1 MQEVNEINNYI
12 KFFDLIVN
20 TKKKY
25 GKNGYYIQNVE
36 TLRRDLD
43 AQYEYKD
50 KNKDIEELKN
60 VFDGIKKLEQVKNKL
75 LDEFNKKYSTNI
87 KLDDEKIDL
96 TGKNIKN
103 EGLRQFCR
111 INLENIKELIIT
123 KNDITSIKC
132 LYEANLNNLEILKAD
147 QNRIN
152 SIEILPYLKCF
163 KLKKLILNDNKL
175 CNIETLGKL
184 LEFNSLELIDLSNN
198 YFDQKLES
206 NQKII
211 HDLQQMIKIVK
222 INEEENGTHEN
233 DITDEELNELMN

>member
-1 MQEVNEINNYI
+1 MT
-12 KFFDLIVN
+12 L
-20 TKKKY
+20 KKKY

-60 VFDGIKKLEQVKNKL
+60 VFNGIKKLDQVKNKL

>member
-60 VFDGIKKLEQVKNKL
+60 VFDDIKKLDQVKNKL

-163 KLKKLILNDNKL
+163 KLKKLILK
-175 CNIETLGKL
+175 
-184 LEFNSLELIDLSNN
+184 
-198 YFDQKLES
+198 
-206 NQKII
+206 
-211 HDLQQMIKIVK
+211 
-222 INEEENGTHEN
+222 
-233 DITDEELNELMN
+233 

>member
-1 MQEVNEINNYI
+1 MPNMNI
-12 KFFDLIVN
+12 KI
-20 TKKKY
+20 KIK
-25 GKNGYYIQNVE
+25 I
-36 TLRRDLD
+36 
-43 AQYEYKD
+43 
-50 KNKDIEELKN
+50 IEELKN
-60 VFDGIKKLEQVKNKL
+60 VFDGIKKLDQVKNKL

>member
-1 MQEVNEINNYI
+1 ME
-12 KFFDLIVN
+12 
-20 TKKKY
+20 
-25 GKNGYYIQNVE
+25 KNGYYIQNVE

-60 VFDGIKKLEQVKNKL
+60 VFDGIKKLDQVKNKL

-132 LYEANLNNLEILKAD
+132 LYEANLYNLEILKAD